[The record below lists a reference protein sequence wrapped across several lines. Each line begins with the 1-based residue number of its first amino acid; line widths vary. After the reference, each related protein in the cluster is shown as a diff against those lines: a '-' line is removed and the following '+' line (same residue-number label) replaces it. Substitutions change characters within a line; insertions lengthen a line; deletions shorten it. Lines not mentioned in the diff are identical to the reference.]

1 MGPVLDQSGRQERG
15 TPLSVDAQSI
25 MEMHRGGSKT
35 PKRQSA
41 KSGVQTRDTGEDT
54 SPCSFFFFNF
64 IFKLYIIVLVLP
76 NIKMNPPQVYMCSP
90 S

>member
-54 SPCSFFFFNF
+54 SPCSFFFLILFLNF
-64 IFKLYIIVLVLP
+64 T
-76 NIKMNPPQVYMCSP
+76 
-90 S
+90 